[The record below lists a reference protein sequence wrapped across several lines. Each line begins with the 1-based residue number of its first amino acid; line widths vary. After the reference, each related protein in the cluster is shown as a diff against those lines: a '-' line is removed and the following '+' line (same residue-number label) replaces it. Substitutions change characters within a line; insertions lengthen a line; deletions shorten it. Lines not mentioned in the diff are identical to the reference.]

1 MQIKLDIFLDALK
14 QSKDEDKIKELL
26 QETIEL
32 YSKESFG
39 FLISL
44 FAKIYN
50 DKVMCGS
57 LINKFYEMNIS
68 VKLNSKKDSN
78 FNSNRN
84 EKLGGQFNSLMVK
97 IASEAEDLIK
107 ANRYDPIQF
116 YAIIICYLNYY
127 DYNTFENCI
136 NKLYEDEKE
145 REILFE
151 LLLVYFS
158 QFLNPVKKDENDKEF
173 FIKFFEYIISKK
185 EFSFVK
191 IGLTFISDIDTFI
204 IVIDKTKEKIYDKYI
219 KEKDNKTKFKSIELK
234 DNLKLQKDKIDIIT
248 KGIIS
253 INNYSKNIKTLL
265 VFFKSDFWKS
275 ISKVFYKPNPDYFI
289 VCSKL
294 REIFREYYGLI
305 QSICD
310 KLNDKEKMEDIQN
323 FYDIDE
329 IAYSL
334 NDIIKKFINNK
345 KKKWK
350 KIKEL

>member
-1 MQIKLDIFLDALK
+1 MF
-14 QSKDEDKIKELL
+14 E
-26 QETIEL
+26 
-32 YSKESFG
+32 
-39 FLISL
+39 
-44 FAKIYN
+44 
-50 DKVMCGS
+50 
-57 LINKFYEMNIS
+57 
-68 VKLNSKKDSN
+68 
-78 FNSNRN
+78 
-84 EKLGGQFNSLMVK
+84 
-97 IASEAEDLIK
+97 
-107 ANRYDPIQF
+107 
-116 YAIIICYLNYY
+116 II
-127 DYNTFENCI
+127 
-136 NKLYEDEKE
+136 
-145 REILFE
+145 
-151 LLLVYFS
+151 LVYFS

-219 KEKDNKTKFKSIELK
+219 KGKDNKTKFKSIELK

-305 QSICD
+305 QLICD
-310 KLNDKEKMEDIQN
+310 KINDKDKIEDIQN

-329 IAYSL
+329 IAHSL
-334 NDIIKKFINNK
+334 NDIIKKFIYNK
-345 KKKWK
+345 RKKLKNSEILGYIQQYNPYYK
-350 KIKEL
+350 EENYKHKRETYILDELVFEYDIYSKDAEIIDDHKRFIETFKTLEYEDIFKDNMIKFIVTMVNKIKDISSFDTVMDLIRVDRIKNEVKEYLEKLKDKYELVIKPYIYNHRR